1 MKKLA
6 AGFAAFILSLPYV
19 LMAQEEGG
27 TYIDNLNVQDSSY
40 MEQDLMANSETAS
53 SGNTTVAVIIV
64 IAVLI
69 VLSFLAALVD
79 VLKGKFEGNNKLI
92 WILVI
97 LVLPILGPI
106 LYFLIGRKQKI

>member
-40 MEQDLMANSETAS
+40 MEQDLLGNAEQAS
-53 SGNTTVAVIIV
+53 SGNTAIYIIVAVVI
-64 IAVLI
+64 IAVVAFVMI
-69 VLSFLAALVD
+69 
-79 VLKGKFEGNNKLI
+79 KKK
-92 WILVI
+92 
-97 LVLPILGPI
+97 
-106 LYFLIGRKQKI
+106 KKK